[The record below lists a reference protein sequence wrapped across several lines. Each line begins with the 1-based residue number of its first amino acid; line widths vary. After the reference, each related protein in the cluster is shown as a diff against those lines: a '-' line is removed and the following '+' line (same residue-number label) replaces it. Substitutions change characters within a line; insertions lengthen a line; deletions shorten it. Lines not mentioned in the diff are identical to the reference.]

1 MEKLIY
7 IEFYVAGDCVFSC
20 QKSWLPNEG
29 DVEVQKLNVAKANGV
44 DGSMVTWAEKTV
56 EFPVSLPEGYMDDL
70 LKGTGVSL

>member
-44 DGSMVTWAEKTV
+44 DGSMVT
-56 EFPVSLPEGYMDDL
+56 
-70 LKGTGVSL
+70 